1 MRPFAEFDE
10 DEVEAAHDPSNLVS
24 LCEPC
29 HTRWK
34 VSRSVQS

>member
-10 DEVEAAHDPSNLVS
+10 NEIETAHDPSNLVS

-29 HTRWK
+29 HTR
-34 VSRSVQS
+34 